1 MVFSAFE
8 LKTSTLISCSAFRT
22 VWAHTGKE
30 HWIAKQFLPDA
41 SNVDAQCRV
50 TIKIFFICVWVLATP
65 WKTSSVNGFSIQME
79 FCLMLYCSSWHKHV
93 SCTITILVFSIAP
106 PKSVLFTKATWLY
119 VIAMGEICFSD
130 STNDTL
136 LEWLIDL
143 SEPFIA
149 TLKHPN
155 WW

>member
-1 MVFSAFE
+1 MQLRGFEWKFDGLPNQFALFVTHTMMVFSAFE

-30 HWIAKQFLPDA
+30 HWIANQFLPDA

-79 FCLMLYCSSWHKHV
+79 FCLMLYCSSWH
-93 SCTITILVFSIAP
+93 SMSPAP
-106 PKSVLFTKATWLY
+106 LQFWFLA
-119 VIAMGEICFSD
+119 
-130 STNDTL
+130 L
-136 LEWLIDL
+136 LLLNQSFLPRQHDFM
-143 SEPFIA
+143 S
-149 TLKHPN
+149 
-155 WW
+155 